1 MRSTLEKLES
11 SHLTL
16 NESAWLRCQAALE
29 LKDRGNYE
37 GAREVMRPFWKRLGE
52 RPLIEGLD
60 ASMTAE
66 VLLHVG
72 ILTRWI
78 GSKNQFSEAQ
88 DTAKDLISESITLF
102 DSLGDSLRVAAARA
116 ELAICYWWAG
126 ALDEARIMLTEALER
141 ITTEGNT
148 RANAVIFL
156 AAVEWSASRYNHS
169 LKLLTE
175 NAALFRKIPNHT
187 LKGTYHNQL
196 AMVLRK
202 LITLENKAEFLRR
215 IIKEYEEADRQFKLA
230 HNTLYRADVKNNV
243 GNVLRQL
250 RRFKEAH
257 KYLSEARRLAVIIK
271 DKAVVAQID
280 DTRAQLLTDEGRL
293 DEAETVAHGSVSSL
307 RKSGHQILLVDSLI
321 THGIVLARLGRKEES
336 QFTFRKAIEVA
347 HGAGALNKAGIAA
360 LTMAEEMDDLG
371 PDVLATA
378 YEHACEWLTNCYN
391 QGLLLR
397 FKTVGIKLARALRH
411 QAKSKNA
418 KELLF
423 NRSLPLPDEKLKLER
438 DLISQALAKVNGQI
452 TKAAKLLGIRY
463 QTLAFIIESRHP
475 ELLEQR
481 TPIHRRPRRKTSRKK
496 K

>member
-1 MRSTLEKLES
+1 MRTTLEKLES

-29 LKDRGNYE
+29 LKDRGDYE

-52 RPLIEGLD
+52 RPQIEGLESSV
-60 ASMTAE
+60 AAE
-66 VLLHVG
+66 ILLHVG

-78 GSKNQFSEAQ
+78 GSKNQVSDAQ

-102 DSLGDSLRVAAARA
+102 ESLGDSPRVAAARA

-126 ALDEARIMLTEALER
+126 ALDEARIMLTEALKR

-156 AAVEWSASRYNHS
+156 AAVEWSASRYGQS

-175 NAALFRKIPNHT
+175 NATLFRKIPNHT

-202 LITLENKAEFLRR
+202 LITIENRTEYFRR
-215 IIKEYEEADRQFKLA
+215 IIREYEEADHHFKLA
-230 HNTLYRADVKNNV
+230 HNALYRADVKNNV

-250 RRFKEAH
+250 HRFKESH
-257 KYLSEARRLAVIIK
+257 QYLSEARRLALIIK

-293 DEAETVAHGSVSSL
+293 EEAETVARSSLSSL
-307 RKSGHQILLVDSLI
+307 RKSGHQVLLVDSLV
-321 THGIVLARLGRKEES
+321 THGIVLARLGRKEQA
-336 QFTFRKAIEVA
+336 QFTFQNAIEVA
-347 HGAGALNKAGIAA
+347 HEAGALNKAGIAA
-360 LTMAEEMDDLG
+360 LTLIEEIDDLK

-378 YEHACEWLTNCYN
+378 YEQASEWLAKCYN

-397 FKTVGIKLARALRH
+397 FKTVGIKLAKQLKRQRNTDAD
-411 QAKSKNA
+411 
-418 KELLF
+418 LLF
-423 NRSLPLPDEKLKLER
+423 NRTLRLPDETLKLEGEI
-438 DLISQALAKVNGQI
+438 ISQALAKVNGRI
-452 TKAAKLLGIRY
+452 TYAAKLLGIRY
-463 QTLAFIIESRHP
+463 QTLAFIIEARHP
-475 ELLEQR
+475 DLLKQR
-481 TPIHRRPRRKTSRKK
+481 SPIHRRPRKK
-496 K
+496 